1 MSDSQSDFFGGASHP
16 AVKFVAVGDAF
27 KGTIVDTPSL
37 VTRPHLTTG
46 EPEEQ
51 LVVNLDDGTGEL
63 RTLWVRRSRMS
74 TAIREAYTAAGA
86 KGLETGGV
94 LAIQFSETAAPKTP
108 GHSPAKVYKV
118 KYTAPTSTPAADAS
132 SIFDD

>member
-16 AVKFVAVGDAF
+16 AVKFSNVGDAF

-46 EPEEQ
+46 EPEQQ

-63 RTLWVRRSRMS
+63 KSLWVRKSRMS
-74 TAIREAYTAAGA
+74 TAIREAYTAAGV
-86 KGLETGGV
+86 KGLEAGGI
-94 LAIQFSETAAPKTP
+94 LTIAFTETAPPKTP
-108 GHSPAKVYKV
+108 GHSPAKVFKV
-118 KYTAPTSTPAADAS
+118 KYAAPTSTPAADAS